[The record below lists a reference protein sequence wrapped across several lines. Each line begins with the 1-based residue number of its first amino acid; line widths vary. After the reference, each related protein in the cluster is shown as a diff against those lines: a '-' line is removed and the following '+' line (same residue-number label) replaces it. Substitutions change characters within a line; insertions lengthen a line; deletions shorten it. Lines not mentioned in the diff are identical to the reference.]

1 MLRFVPAIIIATA
14 LLLVP
19 VIWVGL
25 DHLISAEDYGGG
37 GGAGIDS
44 GARIELERMRQQL
57 DTLNTRIDGLERD
70 LTRVG
75 NDAAMAQQ
83 PDAEDQGFRQ
93 SGPNDIADAY
103 AQLVFIADRRNVNR
117 GMTVLNTRYLVDK
130 LGRPRADLTDQCQS
144 ITNERLA
151 NQLVVEEVGPIRV
164 RMLKP
169 AVESLRTV
177 FEKIRRTDPDLYAKI
192 NTSGSL
198 CTRLVRGSSTSI
210 SNHSYGMAL
219 DLNIDGHLDSLADGK
234 TQLGLT
240 ILADFFRT
248 EGWIWGAGFGRED
261 SMHFEVSRE
270 KLDEWLEAG
279 LL

>member
-1 MLRFVPAIIIATA
+1 MVRFVPALIIATA

-25 DHLISAEDYGGG
+25 DHLLAREQERGGG
-37 GGAGIDS
+37 GIDS
-44 GARIELERMRQQL
+44 GARIEIEMLRQQVESLTARIDTLEREI
-57 DTLNTRIDGLERD
+57 NRIGS
-70 LTRVG
+70 G
-75 NDAAMAQQ
+75 QGMALQ
-83 PDAEDQGFRQ
+83 PGPEDQSFRQ
-93 SGPNDIADAY
+93 RGPNDIRDAY

-117 GMTVLNTRYLVDK
+117 GLTVLTSRYLVET
-130 LGRPRADLTDQCQS
+130 LGRPRETLTDKCQS

-151 NQLVVEEVGPIRV
+151 DKLVLERVGPIRV
-164 RMLKP
+164 KMLQP
-169 AVESLRTV
+169 AVDSLRRV
-177 FEKIRRTDPDLYAKI
+177 FEKIRRADPDLYSKI

-198 CTRLVRGSSTSI
+198 CTRLVRGSSSSI

-219 DLNIDGHLDSLADGK
+219 DLNIDGHLDNLADGK

-240 ILADFFRT
+240 VLADFFRS
-248 EGWIWGAGFGRED
+248 EGWVWGAGFGRED

>member
-1 MLRFVPAIIIATA
+1 MRFVPAIIIATA

-25 DHLISAEDYGGG
+25 DHLLAQDEYQ

-44 GARIELERMRQQL
+44 GARIEIERLRQQVES
-57 DTLNTRIDGLERD
+57 LNTRLDGLERE
-70 LTRVG
+70 LARVG
-75 NDAAMAQQ
+75 TSGAMAPQ
-83 PDAEDQGFRQ
+83 PGTEDQGFRQ
-93 SGPNDIADAY
+93 SGPNDIVDAY
-103 AQLVFIADRRNVNR
+103 AQLVFIADRRNVNS
-117 GMTVLNTRYLVDK
+117 GMSVLTSSYLVEK
-130 LGRPRADLTDQCQS
+130 LGRPREDLSDNCQS

-151 NQLVVEEVGPIRV
+151 DQLVLEEVGPIRV
-164 RMLKP
+164 KMLKP
-169 AVESLRTV
+169 AAESLRTV
-177 FEKIRRTDPDLYAKI
+177 FEKIRRADPDLYAKI

-219 DLNIDGHLDSLADGK
+219 DLNIDGHLDNLADGK

-240 ILADFFRT
+240 ILADFFRA
-248 EGWIWGAGFGRED
+248 EGWVWGAGFGRED

-270 KLDEWLEAG
+270 MLDEWLEAG

>member
-1 MLRFVPAIIIATA
+1 MRFVPAIIIASA
-14 LLLVP
+14 LLLMP

-25 DHLISAEDYGGG
+25 NVLLSEQDYQGP
-37 GGAGIDS
+37 GIDS
-44 GARIELERMRQQL
+44 GARIEIEMLRQQVE
-57 DTLNTRIDGLERD
+57 TLQSQLEALQREVAR
-70 LTRVG
+70 LPSGGGGMVP
-75 NDAAMAQQ
+75 Q
-83 PDAEDQGFRQ
+83 PDSGDDSFRGT
-93 SGPNDIADAY
+93 GPNEILDAY
-103 AQLVFIADRRNVNR
+103 AQLVFIANRRNVNR
-117 GMTVLNTRYLVDK
+117 GLTVLTTGYLVEK
-130 LGRPRADLTDQCQS
+130 LGRPRETLTDDCQP

-151 NQLVVEEVGPIRV
+151 GQLVLQQVGPIQV
-164 RMLKP
+164 KMLQP
-169 AVESLRTV
+169 AAQSLGRV
-177 FEKIRRTDPDLYAKI
+177 FEKIRRADPDLYAKI

-198 CTRLVRGSSTSI
+198 CTRLVRGSDTSI

-219 DLNIDGHLDSLADGK
+219 DLNIDGHLDTLADGK

-248 EGWIWGAGFGRED
+248 EGWVWGAGFGRED